1 MRFLAVPALAL
12 MALTTTAHAQTALT
26 PKTLAVLD
34 VLSGG
39 TISNPVGGRTVN
51 VASGG
56 TASSPTILGGGFETI
71 SAGGDTSALI
81 SVGGYQLIGA
91 GGEATS
97 TTVAW
102 LTMKS
107 LTLAALITLSTTSA
121 AAIEC
126 ERKGDMCVIK
136 LQCPPNHI
144 HFEGK
149 CWTNKSFDALQ
160 PAIYDKPFTVTLITG
175 YTPGP

>member
-1 MRFLAVPALAL
+1 MRFLAAPALAL

-39 TISNPVGGRTVN
+39 TISNTVDGGTVN

-56 TASSPTILGGGFETI
+56 TASSTTILGGGSETI
-71 SAGGDTSALI
+71 SAGGFDTSALI

-97 TTVAW
+97 TTVA
-102 LTMKS
+102 
-107 LTLAALITLSTTSA
+107 
-121 AAIEC
+121 
-126 ERKGDMCVIK
+126 G
-136 LQCPPNHI
+136 
-144 HFEGK
+144 
-149 CWTNKSFDALQ
+149 
-160 PAIYDKPFTVTLITG
+160 
-175 YTPGP
+175 